1 MGATSSDKATA
12 ADKAVANVPP
22 KRHTEATSPWDVT
35 VPLGLLG
42 VVGFLSWAFVASAFA
57 RDRFKLDNDG
67 SVQAVAIGV
76 ALAAM
81 GVILWGIRLAD
92 EGRPSA
98 FQRLRDR
105 TMLALGLCGVFA
117 YFNFGHLHFGGFVH
131 VWDTYHYY
139 VGAKYFREVGYE
151 RMYDCAAVV
160 DAENGRLA
168 EVQRRNHTD
177 LRTNLIVP
185 TKEVVENADQI
196 CKQYFT
202 PERWG
207 QYTRDINSLR
217 SMVNEGRW
225 KEIHLDHGYNATPVW
240 TLAGQ
245 FFANLRPAT
254 SDGLIHVNLLDPLY
268 IFLTMLMVWW
278 AFGARGFALAGIVL
292 GCNFPNRYYWTGGAF
307 LRHDWLF
314 YLVASVCL
322 LKKDKPILGGLSFS
336 YTVLLR
342 LFPGLAA
349 IGPAIAAVEYFRQ
362 NRKLDPAFVK
372 YLIGGAVGTAVL
384 VGASFLLLP
393 HPPPNTLQ
401 VALSAADSG
410 ATKLVVSRVDRETGQ
425 PTSWLK
431 GPNLFPSSSLPGLTT
446 MPLESGSGFYLAG
459 VAGTPEGELKEPGA
473 LTVKI
478 GGDETITV
486 PVAPGDPASAVAE
499 RVKAAFE
506 AKVVRDGD
514 GSGFAMWKRFA
525 ANTVKHASTPL
536 TNLMG
541 LKTILT
547 YRPSTVGS
555 QLSDRLLIDAWK
567 PWKDMKIQLWNEMK
581 PVWALLVLGSMVL
594 VYFALRHHGPKLYVA
609 ACLGVGF
616 CVVGAELTNYY
627 YCFLLCMAALY
638 AEKRE
643 AGLLLAGLSVATLI
657 INFGFHFADPRPIV
671 EQLTSPTWNLVTALR
686 LGAIVLALI
695 ALTEKKREDL
705 FWGAGVLAVLS
716 LIFTFS
722 PAQARDLDQQYTA
735 MSYASVLGMWLVWF
749 SFTKWA
755 STGSAPPEPDAGPSH
770 RWWAL
775 GGIGLMSLFVLNE
788 AVNKAWGAPIGD
800 SGFGVRLWVL
810 AAIALF
816 AGVRLAQ
823 RFGAP
828 APALATAP
836 EEAPV
841 SRPEKKKG
849 KKR

>member
-1 MGATSSDKATA
+1 MGATSSDKASTTEKPA
-12 ADKAVANVPP
+12 AALPAP
-22 KRHTEATSPWDVT
+22 RHTEPTSPWDVT
-35 VPLGLLG
+35 VPAGVLG
-42 VVGFLSWAFVASAFA
+42 VVAVLSYVFVASAFA

-92 EGRPSA
+92 EGRPNA

-202 PERWG
+202 PERWA
-207 QYTRDINSLR
+207 QYTRDINSIR
-217 SMVNEGRW
+217 AMVNEGRW

-254 SDGLIHVNLLDPLY
+254 TDGLIHVNLLDPIY

-322 LKKDKPILGGLSFS
+322 LKKDKPVLGGMSFS
-336 YTVLLR
+336 YAVLLR

-349 IGPAIAAVEYFRQ
+349 IGPAIGAVEYFRQ
-362 NRKLDPAFVK
+362 NRKVDPAFVK
-372 YLIGGAVGTAVL
+372 YLIGGAIGTAVL
-384 VGASFLLLP
+384 VGATFLVLP

-401 VALSAADSG
+401 VELGSADSG
-410 ATKLVVSRVDRETGQ
+410 ATKLVVTRVDRETKQ
-425 PTSWLK
+425 PTTWLK
-431 GPNLFPSSSLPGLTT
+431 GPTLVPSSSLPGLSTT
-446 MPLESGSGFYLAG
+446 PLETGSGFFLGG
-459 VAGTPEGELKEPGA
+459 VAGSPEGTSSEPG
-473 LTVKI
+473 TFSVKI
-478 GGDETITV
+478 GGDETLTV
-486 PVAPGDPASAVAE
+486 PIAPGEAAANVAE
-499 RVKAAFE
+499 KLKAAFE
-506 AKVVRDGD
+506 AKTARDGD
-514 GSGFAMWKRFA
+514 GSGVAMWKRFA

-547 YRPSTVGS
+547 YRPWTVGS

-567 PWKDMKIQLWNEMK
+567 PWKDMKIELWNQMK

-594 VYFALRHHGPKLYVA
+594 VYFALRGHGPKLYVA

-643 AGLLLAGLSVATLI
+643 AGLILAGLSAVTLI
-657 INFGFHFADPRPIV
+657 INFGFHYADPRPIA
-671 EQLTSPTWNLVTALR
+671 EQFTSPMWNLVTALR

-705 FWGAGVLAVLS
+705 FVGAGVLAALS
-716 LIFTFS
+716 VVFTLS
-722 PAQARDLDQQYTA
+722 PGQSRELDQQYTA

-749 SFTKWA
+749 SFTKWG
-755 STGSAPPEPDAGPSH
+755 STGAAPPEVDAGPSH
-770 RWWAL
+770 RWWAVGGL
-775 GGIGLMSLFVLNE
+775 GAMSLFILNE

-800 SGFGVRLWVL
+800 SGFGVRTWFLL
-810 AAIALF
+810 ALALF
-816 AGVRLAQ
+816 VGTRVAA
-823 RFGAP
+823 RFGPQPVGGP
-828 APALATAP
+828 ARVEPP
-836 EEAPV
+836 S